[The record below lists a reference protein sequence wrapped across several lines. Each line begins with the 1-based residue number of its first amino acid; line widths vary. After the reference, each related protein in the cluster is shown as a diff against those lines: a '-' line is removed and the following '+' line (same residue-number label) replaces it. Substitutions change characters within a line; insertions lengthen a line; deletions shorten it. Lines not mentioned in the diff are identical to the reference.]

1 MSAELSDAL
10 KFKSKQ
16 TQMIPSDVTQ
26 AKYFCGGDVLVV
38 FASPTS
44 LPHSLTLSPTCD
56 QMKCAVTSRKITQKQ
71 THFLRV
77 STLLEHFKAEF
88 LQLKS

>member
-1 MSAELSDAL
+1 
-10 KFKSKQ
+10 
-16 TQMIPSDVTQ
+16 MIPSDVTR

-56 QMKCAVTSRKITQKQ
+56 QMKRAVTSRKITQKQ

-77 STLLEHFKAEF
+77 STLLEHSKSRI
-88 LQLKS
+88 LTIKILK